1 MERPRSRPAGC
12 RPVSRPRAP
21 ARSWASALAL
31 ALGLG
36 AAGGDAWAQAAPPG
50 APLARSVIIFACG
63 PEWAALTRVLMP
75 AATLHVA
82 THARQDPHHI
92 EARPALIA
100 QLRRADAAICTGAG
114 LEDGWLP
121 TLQQRAGNPR
131 VRDGEPGMFLAASAV
146 TLIDARPGSA
156 GNPFAGDVH
165 EQGNPHLHADPRK
178 VLDVARAWGR
188 RLQQLFPH
196 QAPDIARRLQAFESD
211 WQGRI
216 EAWSQRAKPLRGME
230 LIAQH
235 ASFAYLW
242 AWLGVRQTADLEP
255 RPGLAPTPGHL
266 QGLLAQWRARPG
278 AVIVVGQHQD
288 PRAARW
294 LSRQLGAKVPVLQW
308 RATVDDPEAVDAL
321 GRWFDR
327 LIEELRALRPGT
339 AATP

>member
-1 MERPRSRPAGC
+1 MKRPRSRPAGL
-12 RPVSRPRAP
+12 RPVSQPRAP
-21 ARSWASALAL
+21 SRAWASALAL
-31 ALGLG
+31 ALGFG
-36 AAGGDAWAQAAPPG
+36 TAGGDAWAQAAPPS
-50 APLARSVIIFACG
+50 APLARPVTVFACG

-121 TLQQRAGNPR
+121 TLQQRAANPR

-146 TLIDARPGSA
+146 ALIDARPGSA

-216 EAWSQRAKPLRGME
+216 EAWSQRAEPLRGME

-266 QGLLAQWRARPG
+266 QGLLARWRARPG

-294 LSRQLGAKVPVLQW
+294 LSRQLDAKVPVLQW
-308 RATVDDPEAVDAL
+308 PATVDDPEAVDAL

-327 LIEELRALRPGT
+327 LIDELLALRPGT